1 MEENKKRNIDGD
13 ISRLSNNYS
22 LLKVEFENFEE
33 GKSKFKSRDDI
44 LNLMLRNQSDLR
56 DAKKAKTKSL
66 KPDNKKNNSN
76 E

>member
-1 MEENKKRNIDGD
+1 MERNIDGD

-33 GKSKFKSRDDI
+33 GKSKFKSREDI
-44 LNLMLRNQSDLR
+44 LNLMLRNQSDIR
-56 DAKKAKTKSL
+56 EANKAKTKSL

>member
-1 MEENKKRNIDGD
+1 MERNIDGD

-33 GKSKFKSRDDI
+33 GKSKFKSREDI
-44 LNLMLRNQSDLR
+44 IKLMLRNQSDLR
-56 DAKKAKTKSL
+56 EAKKAKIKSL